1 MKIFQGEKQLGEVIL
16 KFIDTYSD
24 PVVIFESDRLEILY
38 MNKKAKEFLGEDVDL
53 SIFFQ
58 EDEYLNLLKLIK
70 DCYKVEENRVVSF
83 KRNEDKKGILL
94 FSLYP
99 IAYDEERLVCFV
111 FKDITEK
118 ISKKE
123 ERRRKNAQLIIQHK
137 LKSIDLITSSIAH
150 EINNICNFMVNNLQ
164 IFSQVWKDVFT
175 IIKEYQDE
183 NGEFLVGGIPSSELD
198 KVIPKVTISVI
209 EGINRISDSIAN
221 FRKYIKEGL
230 KSETAIIDIN
240 EVVKRVI
247 RILQHHIFTYT
258 EKFSFNLTEDLP
270 KIKGNIQKLEHV
282 IINLLMNALQALPN
296 KQKGVSISTGIDSD
310 KIYVEIQD
318 EGIGIPKT
326 IMPYI
331 CEPFFST
338 KHSCGGSGLG
348 LYLSKS
354 IVEELGGEIIIHSE
368 ENKGTKVII
377 YLPYVL
383 ENG

>member
-1 MKIFQGEKQLGEVIL
+1 MKIFQRERLLAEVIL
-16 KFIDTYSD
+16 KFIDTHSD
-24 PVVIFESDRLEILY
+24 PVIIFEPDRLEILY
-38 MNKKAKEFLGEDVDL
+38 MNKKAKEFLGEDADL

-70 DCYKVEENRVVSF
+70 DCYRVEENRVVSF

-99 IAYDEERLVCFV
+99 ITYDEERLVCFI

-175 IIKEYQDE
+175 IIKEYQEE

-198 KVIPKVTISVI
+198 KVIPRVMISVI
-209 EGINRISDSIAN
+209 DGINRISDSIAS
-221 FRKYIKEGL
+221 FREYIKEGL
-230 KSETAIIDIN
+230 KSENAIIDIN
-240 EVVKRVI
+240 EVIRRVI
-247 RILQHHIFTYT
+247 RILHHRIFTYT
-258 EKFSFNLTEDLP
+258 EKFSFNLTEGLP

-296 KQKGVSISTGIDSD
+296 KQKGVSISTGINSD
-310 KIYVEIQD
+310 KIYIEIQD
-318 EGIGIPKT
+318 EGIGIPKN

-331 CEPFFST
+331 YEPFFST
-338 KHSCGGSGLG
+338 KHSCGGAGLG

-377 YLPYVL
+377 YLPYL